1 MPTKEELRIS
11 FENSM
16 ELEKACKKLDERLP
30 GVVCDKRGNLLFVND
45 RAKQRGFKSHEQS
58 LFDVIYSDFHDIVAI
73 TLLESVSKAIELEE
87 YGEYIIGRLGLP
99 YRERNISII
108 SVVLDAPQDAVSTLS
123 GKLGMLPGVSVKTIF
138 SKQSFTTGNNTDGE

>member
-1 MPTKEELRIS
+1 M
-11 FENSM
+11 ENKSATA
-16 ELEKACKKLDERLP
+16 EI
-30 GVVCDKRGNLLFVND
+30 NQLL
-45 RAKQRGFKSHEQS
+45 HEC
-58 LFDVIYSDFHDIVAI
+58 
-73 TLLESVSKAIELEE
+73 
-87 YGEYIIGRLGLP
+87 GEYIIGRLGLP